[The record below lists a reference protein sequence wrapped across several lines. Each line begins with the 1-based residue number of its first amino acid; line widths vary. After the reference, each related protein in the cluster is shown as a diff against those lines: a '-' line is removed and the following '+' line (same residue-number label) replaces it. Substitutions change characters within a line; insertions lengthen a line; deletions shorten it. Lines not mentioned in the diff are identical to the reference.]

1 MESDIRHGAGD
12 GGEEKKEE
20 ATLTPWSK
28 LVVDFTQD
36 TTLHGIRFVTGE
48 SKFMTRR

>member
-1 MESDIRHGAGD
+1 MEKDGVGD
-12 GGEEKKEE
+12 DSEDKKEE